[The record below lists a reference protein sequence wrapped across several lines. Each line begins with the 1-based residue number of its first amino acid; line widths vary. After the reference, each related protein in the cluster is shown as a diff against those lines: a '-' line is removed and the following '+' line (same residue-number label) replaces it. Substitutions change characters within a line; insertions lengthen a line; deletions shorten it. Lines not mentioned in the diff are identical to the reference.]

1 MPEGAGNKASCTLAM
16 FARCRD
22 SASLYPCGSI
32 YKVRN
37 TGARSEV
44 LKGAVNDAEK
54 WMSASSNNKGKG
66 FDGLEQR
73 P

>member
-1 MPEGAGNKASCTLAM
+1 M
-16 FARCRD
+16 FARFGD

-44 LKGAVNDAEK
+44 FKGAVNDAEK

-66 FDGLEQR
+66 FDG
-73 P
+73 